1 VTDFGLAKFVIGH
14 TYTTCGTPEYIA
26 PEMVFGAGHTLAV
39 DWWSL
44 GVLVFELMTGESPFT
59 ADENFQ
65 VFRRVRRGIEA
76 AEFPARA
83 GPWADLVK
91 RLCLQEPSERLALRP
106 GGVKNVEDHKW
117 FTSANF
123 EWNHLDRRT
132 MVAPYVPAVKSSTD
146 LQNFDAKEENA
157 PPVIAYKD
165 PGTKWDADFEE
176 TKGPRSF
183 F

>member
-1 VTDFGLAKFVIGH
+1 
-14 TYTTCGTPEYIA
+14 
-26 PEMVFGAGHTLAV
+26 VFGAGHTLAV

-117 FTSANF
+117 FTSAKF

-157 PPVIAYKD
+157 PTVIAYKD